1 MHVRSDIMNEYD
13 PKFESILPALL
24 LPDERKE
31 WAAWIEKQLMG
42 TELVRVVE
50 QLIVLGGNHPAVLSL
65 EAWLGEDRNNVLE
78 HGLQKDIAQSRIED
92 LVRNPALLLELQELV
107 LLEGDNY
114 WLQLP
119 KSSAQQELEN
129 SIAQKVS
136 TQLNLPS
143 DISIPLQS
151 LAKQVNHS
159 LDPVNREVRPAIRPS
174 ESVVETNKNRTN
186 GWTWAALAATAAAV
200 MWMILNPFSPPSNGQ
215 FFAALELQTPAAT
228 PQQALQR
235 MALRVDQDWKRGLTD
250 PKALQRQLEVFR
262 DSCDFL
268 IDGPLVKSLDGLPTA
283 TQDDIRQRCKKWQEK
298 ASELIAALA
307 SGNPVNDVQT
317 GADEMIGKLINK
329 LNEIA
334 QT

>member
-1 MHVRSDIMNEYD
+1 MNEHD
-13 PKFESILPALL
+13 SKLKSILPALF
-24 LPDERKE
+24 LPDERTE

-50 QLIVLGGNHPAVLSL
+50 QLIVLGGNHPPVLSL
-65 EAWLGEDRNNVLE
+65 EAWLGEDRNNVLD
-78 HGLQKDIAQSRIED
+78 HGLQKEISQSRIED

-129 SIAQKVS
+129 SIAQTLS
-136 TQLNLPS
+136 NQLDLLGNS
-143 DISIPLQS
+143 VAPLQS
-151 LAKQVNHS
+151 LAKQVDQA
-159 LDPVNREVRPAIRPS
+159 LDSSNPEVRPAARPS
-174 ESVVETNKNRTN
+174 TMVSETTKNRTH
-186 GWTWAALAATAAAV
+186 GWTWAALMAAAAAV
-200 MWMILNPFSPPSNGQ
+200 LWMIFNPFSPPSNGQ
-215 FFAALELQTPAAT
+215 FFAALELQTPTAT

-235 MALRVDQDWKRGLTD
+235 MAQRVDQDWKRGLTD
-250 PKALQRQLEVFR
+250 PKALQQQLEVFR